1 MFPPIDA
8 GDQAAGG
15 GTREQT
21 AALAGH
27 DQPCR
32 VGIERVAFVEFDA
45 LVEPVEQGA
54 HAGVDKRG
62 RRDEGDPGRR
72 SAVAIGKPPQRVHRD
87 VLMSVRILV
96 FVEQQH
102 RKLGEVHLPSQPWIA
117 RVSWPSLANA

>member
-1 MFPPIDA
+1 MRAWIS
-8 GDQAAGG
+8 
-15 GTREQT
+15 
-21 AALAGH
+21 
-27 DQPCR
+27 
-32 VGIERVAFVEFDA
+32 
-45 LVEPVEQGA
+45 
-54 HAGVDKRG
+54 
-62 RRDEGDPGRR
+62 RDEGDPDRR